1 MKIIYKVLLLS
12 LLVASCKMSSNE
24 TIQPEKKANVLERT
38 KWKAS
43 GATASEGDVIL
54 DFYTSNDVREYIVL
68 DGIEKQGRQGTYKIK
83 NKTRVEIKLT
93 KLVQDHFSGTIING
107 KTMELTAV
115 AGSKQTKYYKI
126 AEY

>member
-1 MKIIYKVLLLS
+1 MKIIYKAFLLF
-12 LLVASCKMSSNE
+12 LLVASCKISTSE
-24 TIQPEKKANVLERT
+24 ATQHEKKANVLERT

-68 DGIEKQGRQGTYKIK
+68 NGIEKQGRQGTYKIK